1 VLKESIKDEKE
12 RKSLKKFQSPKCE
25 KNFLSPKKFQSVENW
40 LCSAK
45 MLKKF
50 FVGRMLK
57 IFLSPDRKILEIS
70 FVVHKNV
77 ENFSKSR
84 SQDPRN

>member
-1 VLKESIKDEKE
+1 MS
-12 RKSLKKFQSPKCE
+12 
-25 KNFLSPKKFQSVENW
+25 KNFQSPKKFQSVENW

-70 FVVHKNV
+70 FVVRQKVCAPEANRQIRVVRAMHSRPSRKNDKV
-77 ENFSKSR
+77 
-84 SQDPRN
+84 RN